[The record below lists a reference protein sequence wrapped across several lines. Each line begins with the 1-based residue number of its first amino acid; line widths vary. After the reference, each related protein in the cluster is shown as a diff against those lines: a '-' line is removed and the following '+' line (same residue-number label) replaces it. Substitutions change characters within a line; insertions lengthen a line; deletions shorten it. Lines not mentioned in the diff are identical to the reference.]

1 MGTNAIGIYDADEL
15 AKIAQDVPQP
25 VRSRCCN
32 LCLWAGCECQGGS
45 MYGKDDDGLCRAYT
59 YYD

>member
-15 AKIAQDVPQP
+15 AKIAQEVPADVKSKQ
-25 VRSRCCN
+25 CN
-32 LCLWAGCECQGGS
+32 LCLWAGAECQKGS
-45 MYGKDDDGLCRAYT
+45 LFTPDADKLCVGYT